1 MTPEVLETQ
10 CEWTA
15 EQVADPTQWTEVL
28 SDAEIAEIDEALRV
42 ARDHIRAS
50 TGGNAPGSDDLLQ
63 IGREQFP
70 LPTLGTRLSRIEHE
84 LMNGRGFALLRGLP
98 RARYSNDDMVLAY
111 WGIGAHLGKPW
122 PQNHHGHVLGD
133 VTDQGKTLADHT
145 SRGNELGRIG
155 LDYHCDGSDLVGLLC
170 LQSAA
175 SGGLSAVANSVA
187 LHNEL
192 VRTRPDLAAE
202 LYEKQPFDFRGEQ
215 ATGARGWYLMPIF
228 THWGERVFIRLIGHY
243 IMTSQR
249 HADAP
254 RLTDRAREALAWMHD
269 QAESGRYSVRMDFQ
283 PGDMQFINNYHVL
296 HGRTAYTDD
305 RVSGK
310 VRHLKRLWLETSVL
324 ADRPPHFAIAARAHW
339 ASKRVVS
346 RLDAAR

>member
-1 MTPEVLETQ
+1 MTPKILETA

-15 EQVADPTQWTEVL
+15 DQVGDATQWTELL
-28 SDAEIAEIDEALRV
+28 SPDEIAEIDAAMRC
-42 ARDHIRAS
+42 ARAK
-50 TGGNAPGSDDLLQ
+50 SDDLLQ
-63 IGREQFP
+63 IGPQDFP
-70 LPTLGTRLSRIEHE
+70 LPTLAPRLLRIEHE
-84 LMNGRGFALLRGLP
+84 LMNGRGFVLLRGLP
-98 RARYSNDDMVLAY
+98 RARYSNDDMALAY
-111 WGIGAHLGKPW
+111 WGVGAHLGKPW

-133 VTDQGKTLADHT
+133 VTDQGKTLEDHT
-145 SRGNELGRIG
+145 ARGNELGQIG

-175 SGGLSAVANSVA
+175 SGGQSAVANSVA

-202 LYEKQPFDFRGEQ
+202 LYEPQPFDYRGEQ
-215 ATGARGWYLMPIF
+215 AAGSRGWYTMTVF
-228 THWGERVFIRLIGHY
+228 TRWGERVFIRLIGHY
-243 IMTSQR
+243 IATSQR

-254 RLTDRAREALAWMHD
+254 RLTPAAREALTWMRT

-305 RVSGK
+305 RDSGR

-324 ADRPPHFAIAARAHW
+324 ADRPPHFSNFARSHW
-339 ASKRVVS
+339 ATKRVVS
-346 RLDAAR
+346 RLDAAVR